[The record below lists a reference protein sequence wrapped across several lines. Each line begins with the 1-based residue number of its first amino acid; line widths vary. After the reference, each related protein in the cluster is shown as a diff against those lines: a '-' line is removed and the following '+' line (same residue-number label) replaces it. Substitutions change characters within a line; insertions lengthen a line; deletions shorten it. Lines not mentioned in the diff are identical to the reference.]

1 MKPGIPWSVKGIEP
15 EVREAAKSAARR
27 AGLTVGEW
35 LNSVILD
42 QNEQIDSLGAAITG
56 HLARPSTPPAAAAP
70 APRPARPEPPR
81 EEASRQEDSALRLQD
96 IARQLSALAQKERD
110 SAPFE
115 PPVPAP
121 ARIEEEEAFA
131 RLLERIDDNERQT
144 VEALSAVNER
154 LSVLAQQLAGLPRA
168 PRYER
173 PEDVPGYAMLEAAI
187 RNVVEHIAGSER
199 RSRDALSDIQN
210 RLSALAEQAT
220 RRAEHDEPRAAA
232 LVADLDRRVADVA
245 SRLQRTERLVQAGI
259 PEDVRRELSDLGHR
273 MEDVRS
279 ESAATLRESE
289 ARILA
294 RLKDVE
300 VQQGQSATLSDVGQM
315 RGEIGSLSRLIEEV
329 GDAAASERDIQ
340 ALRVALEQLSARVA
354 QGPDLRPLAEMDRR
368 LTEMGRRL
376 EGVSEIE
383 HRVASLDER
392 LEEVLHLQSGHPVAM
407 GVMEQ
412 NLASFGE
419 RVGRTEQQLRHIETM
434 EHAIRQLFDSLEQS
448 RDENNR
454 AAEEAASRAAEEAAG
469 RAVARAMSLSVPQSG
484 PSPELKALEQGLQAV
499 RDSAAAADRRNQQTL
514 GAVQETLAQI
524 VAKIAQL
531 ESSPPA
537 AALQTAPEAAAPAQ
551 GTAAGAVL
559 PERPEP
565 DADEEALQA
574 EPATAQPSLAA
585 GDDFIA
591 AARRAAQAAAS
602 RPSALRAEYGPL
614 AQQPEKKQGFSFLKR
629 SRKADAVSAA
639 APAPGQSQRKRL
651 LLAGIVLLTAVSA
664 FAFTML
670 VKSVP
675 GTAPAVIDQPA
686 AAKKSSLVP
695 DEGSAPKAVPA
706 PAPAANALPVPDV
719 GTEALRKAAADGNPS
734 AQYVVASRYL
744 NGVGVPQDL
753 DKAVFWSQQAAA
765 KGYAPAQYLLGT
777 LYERGLGA
785 PKDAA
790 KALEWY
796 GKAAALGNVS
806 SMHNA
811 AVLLSS
817 EQAGKADYDRAFTLF
832 TSAARHGLRD
842 SQFNLAVFHERGLG
856 TTADPAEA
864 YFWYRLAAQQGD
876 SQAAERATALTK
888 TLAPDTLS
896 KLTKRLAGFVPAPA
910 NDGANVVAVLDPA
923 WQDPQGAVLASG
935 AAVPVTAVAPAAASS
950 DIEEVQRLLSRA
962 GFSVGTPDGKMNS
975 RTSSAIRLFQ
985 LQAGMKVT
993 GEVTPELLAALRAK
1007 GG

>member
-1 MKPGIPWSVKGIEP
+1 
-15 EVREAAKSAARR
+15 
-27 AGLTVGEW
+27 
-35 LNSVILD
+35 
-42 QNEQIDSLGAAITG
+42 
-56 HLARPSTPPAAAAP
+56 
-70 APRPARPEPPR
+70 
-81 EEASRQEDSALRLQD
+81 
-96 IARQLSALAQKERD
+96 
-110 SAPFE
+110 
-115 PPVPAP
+115 
-121 ARIEEEEAFA
+121 
-131 RLLERIDDNERQT
+131 
-144 VEALSAVNER
+144 
-154 LSVLAQQLAGLPRA
+154 
-168 PRYER
+168 
-173 PEDVPGYAMLEAAI
+173 MLEAAI

-559 PERPEP
+559 PEQPEP
-565 DADEEALQA
+565 EADEEAMQA